1 MLTHDLATLAR
12 RPLLATLSI
21 ATCLTAAG
29 CDRGAQ
35 PAPAPAP
42 QAAAAPTA
50 APAEPASPAATPQGT
65 QEAPK
70 EEVKIMVEKWENGKT
85 KFWNEMR
92 RDANGKWQKNGL
104 GRAYYASGVLE
115 REGMYKDGKRVGR
128 WQFYDAEGKPSMVDE
143 RGDGTLPGTR

>member
-1 MLTHDLATLAR
+1 MLVALSAAAGLTLA
-12 RPLLATLSI
+12 A
-21 ATCLTAAG
+21 

-42 QAAAAPTA
+42 QAATTPST
-50 APAEPASPAATPQGT
+50 APATDASPAATPD
-65 QEAPK
+65 APK

-115 REGMYKDGKRVGR
+115 REGMYKDGKRVGK